1 MSAIDGVTLG
11 CRLRLY
17 DVAHC
22 EVGQGSDRWSQ
33 SANAF
38 KRCARHFG
46 VGRYLTQLPPLRLKL
61 GEGIP
66 VNAKGR
72 PYVTDQLLEILRRQY
87 EEQIRA
93 ASDRFGAIL
102 PHPGVGTGDS
112 EGELPTHPE
121 VEAGAQTKDAVAT
134 GTPAPYGT
142 LLRMLASTGQI
153 DPAELANLIYA
164 AVGEAPRPS
173 ARAAAA
179 LDTLLERIPEEVAQR
194 TLHDIAARADQPAA
208 TGPAGAAR
216 VGQRRARGGDVMAL
230 DPPVGSGDV
239 GELYAELARRLER
252 IVRAE
257 VRASASLIED
267 ACQFA
272 WWRLVVHVHRVERRA
287 ALSWLAKTAVREA
300 LKLIRREERD
310 VSLDARLEGAGEAGI
325 PSRWPGPDQVAEQR
339 AQLELLR
346 ALPMRQRMVL
356 VLQAAGFTYEETA
369 ASLGMSRRTVER
381 QIMRGRQEL
390 RAASHA

>member
-1 MSAIDGVTLG
+1 VPGVDEAQDLPARSLAEAHQALAAPFPGACVGYLPNRLGANSQWAAVFPYVDVTAIQDRLDLVVGPDHWTHEVSAIDGVTLG

-17 DVAHC
+17 DVAHS
-22 EVGQGSDRWSQ
+22 EVGQGADRWSQ

-46 VGRYLTQLPPLRLKL
+46 VGRYLTQLPPLRMKL

-93 ASDRFGAIL
+93 GSDRFGAIL

-121 VEAGAQTKDAVAT
+121 VEVGAQTKDPLAT
-134 GTPAPYGT
+134 GSAAPHGT
-142 LLRMLASTGQI
+142 ALRMLASTGQI

-164 AVGEAPRPS
+164 AVGEAPRPG

-194 TLHDIAARADQPAA
+194 TLRDIAARPDQLGDGG
-208 TGPAGAAR
+208 GPAQA
-216 VGQRRARGGDVMAL
+216 
-230 DPPVGSGDV
+230 GSGSAMP
-239 GELYAELARRLER
+239 EAE
-252 IVRAE
+252 
-257 VRASASLIED
+257 
-267 ACQFA
+267 
-272 WWRLVVHVHRVERRA
+272 
-287 ALSWLAKTAVREA
+287 
-300 LKLIRREERD
+300 
-310 VSLDARLEGAGEAGI
+310 
-325 PSRWPGPDQVAEQR
+325 RW
-339 AQLELLR
+339 
-346 ALPMRQRMVL
+346 
-356 VLQAAGFTYEETA
+356 
-369 ASLGMSRRTVER
+369 
-381 QIMRGRQEL
+381 
-390 RAASHA
+390 

>member
-1 MSAIDGVTLG
+1 VTEYEKETISMSNQTVVTNGAVSASDVPGIDDAQDLPARSLAEAHQALAAPFPGACIGYLPNRLGANSQWAAVFPYVDVTAIQDRLDLVVGPDRWTHDVSAIDGVTLG

-17 DVAHC
+17 DVAHS

-93 ASDRFGAIL
+93 ANDRFGAIL

-121 VEAGAQTKDAVAT
+121 VEAGAQTKDAVAA
-134 GTPAPYGT
+134 GTVTPYGSA
-142 LLRMLASTGQI
+142 LRFLASTGRI

-164 AVGEAPRPS
+164 AVGEPPRPI

-179 LDTLLERIPEEVAQR
+179 LDTLLDRIPEEVAQR
-194 TLHDIAARADQPAA
+194 TLHNVAARADEIGGTARPA
-208 TGPAGAAR
+208 
-216 VGQRRARGGDVMAL
+216 Q
-230 DPPVGSGDV
+230 SGWGNGV
-239 GELYAELARRLER
+239 P
-252 IVRAE
+252 
-257 VRASASLIED
+257 
-267 ACQFA
+267 
-272 WWRLVVHVHRVERRA
+272 
-287 ALSWLAKTAVREA
+287 
-300 LKLIRREERD
+300 
-310 VSLDARLEGAGEAGI
+310 GAG
-325 PSRWPGPDQVAEQR
+325 
-339 AQLELLR
+339 
-346 ALPMRQRMVL
+346 M
-356 VLQAAGFTYEETA
+356 
-369 ASLGMSRRTVER
+369 
-381 QIMRGRQEL
+381 
-390 RAASHA
+390 

>member
-1 MSAIDGVTLG
+1 VTNEKETISMSNQTGVSNGAAPQTDVSGFDDAQDLPARSLAEAHQALAAPFPGACIGYLPNRLGANSQWAAVFPYVDVTAIQDRLDLVVGPDRWTHEVSAIDGVTLA

-17 DVAHC
+17 DVAHS
-22 EVGQGSDRWSQ
+22 EVGQGTDRWSQ

-38 KRCARHFG
+38 KRCGRHFG

-102 PHPGVGTGDS
+102 PHAGVGTGDS

-121 VEAGAQTKDAVAT
+121 VEAGAQTKDSVVSETAT
-134 GTPAPYGT
+134 PHGA

-164 AVGEAPRPS
+164 AVGESARPS

-179 LDTLLERIPEEVAQR
+179 VDTLLDRIPEEVAQR
-194 TLHDIAARADQPAA
+194 VLHDIAARADELGGTGRPAQS
-208 TGPAGAAR
+208 GPGN
-216 VGQRRARGGDVMAL
+216 GG
-230 DPPVGSGDV
+230 P
-239 GELYAELARRLER
+239 
-252 IVRAE
+252 
-257 VRASASLIED
+257 
-267 ACQFA
+267 
-272 WWRLVVHVHRVERRA
+272 
-287 ALSWLAKTAVREA
+287 
-300 LKLIRREERD
+300 
-310 VSLDARLEGAGEAGI
+310 GAG
-325 PSRWPGPDQVAEQR
+325 
-339 AQLELLR
+339 
-346 ALPMRQRMVL
+346 M
-356 VLQAAGFTYEETA
+356 
-369 ASLGMSRRTVER
+369 
-381 QIMRGRQEL
+381 
-390 RAASHA
+390 